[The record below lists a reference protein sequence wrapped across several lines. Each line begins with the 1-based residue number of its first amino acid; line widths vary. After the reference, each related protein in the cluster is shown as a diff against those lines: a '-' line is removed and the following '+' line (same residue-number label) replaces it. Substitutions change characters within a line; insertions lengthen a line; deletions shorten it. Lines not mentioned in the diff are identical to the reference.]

1 MIVRVNVMEHKRTRG
16 AYIKRLRPKVRG
28 MKKNLTGIPWVSNV
42 FWLKEQIHFSNY
54 GEQEENLHPWK
65 VAEED
70 SNTKSSNGGKKYI
83 YILRWRVLDHA

>member
-1 MIVRVNVMEHKRTRG
+1 MIVRVNVMERKRTRG

-28 MKKNLTGIPWVSNV
+28 MKKNLTGIPSVSNI
-42 FWLKEQIHFSNY
+42 FWLKERSHFSSHREHEKNV
-54 GEQEENLHPWK
+54 QPWK